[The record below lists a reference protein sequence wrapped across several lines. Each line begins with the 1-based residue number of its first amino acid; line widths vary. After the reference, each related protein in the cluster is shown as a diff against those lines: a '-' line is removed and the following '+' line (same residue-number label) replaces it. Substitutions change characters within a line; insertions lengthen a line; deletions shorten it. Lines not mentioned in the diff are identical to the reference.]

1 MLCARHYK
9 HYNLILTKDGAV
21 RCAHGRKPSR
31 QNLVSLTQVQQLLPM
46 MSFPCI
52 FHHFPFNSKKSKI
65 GTFRSSPGFHG
76 HTFHMIQNSEVSRRW
91 TCRSVNSFDLLF
103 WSRGTSAWGNF
114 NPLVAQLVWSAGIAG
129 VHQKLAAK
137 IWWGSL
143 AALAYVEVT
152 WKTEQLWIDVDQVE
166 SMGINDTTCFY
177 HVWYK
182 YIYVF
187 LYIYIYI
194 IYLLDIFTGLW
205 DYWMMTFWTFDDAEA
220 CWKMFVLTL
229 WSTFMVGRQ
238 SKILLN
244 VQEVDTLFKYDW
256 QFRAA

>member
-187 LYIYIYI
+187 LYIYILFTCLTFSLVYGTI
-194 IYLLDIFTGLW
+194 GWWPFGLLTMLRHVERCLYLLCGVHSWWADNPRSC
-205 DYWMMTFWTFDDAEA
+205 WM
-220 CWKMFVLTL
+220 CK
-229 WSTFMVGRQ
+229 
-238 SKILLN
+238 K
-244 VQEVDTLFKYDW
+244 
-256 QFRAA
+256 